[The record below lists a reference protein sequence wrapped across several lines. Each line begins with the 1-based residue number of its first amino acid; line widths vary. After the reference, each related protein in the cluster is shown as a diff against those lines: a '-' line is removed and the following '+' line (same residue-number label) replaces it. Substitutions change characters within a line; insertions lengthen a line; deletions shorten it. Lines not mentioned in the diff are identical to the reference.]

1 MAAYWIAHV
10 NIHDPEQYQHYMD
23 LAPAAFNAT
32 TRALSLAA
40 AGRKRWRDNPSPST
54 YLLSLTIWKARWPA
68 TTQRNINRR
77 APHAR
82 TLPTP

>member
-23 LAPAAFNAT
+23 LAPAAFKRYHA
-32 TRALSLAA
+32 
-40 AGRKRWRDNPSPST
+40 RKRWRDNPSPST